1 MRLVAQPW
9 IETRDARIDLAYV
22 GLDQPGPS
30 LHIWKMLTPEMFRG
44 FGDLGTEARVLELL
58 GAEATNP
65 WLNEVTIQPALQLNH
80 MPVAAG

>member
-30 LHIWKMLTPEMFRG
+30 LHIRKMLTPKMFRG
-44 FGDLGTEARVLELL
+44 FGDLGLE
-58 GAEATNP
+58 
-65 WLNEVTIQPALQLNH
+65 
-80 MPVAAG
+80 